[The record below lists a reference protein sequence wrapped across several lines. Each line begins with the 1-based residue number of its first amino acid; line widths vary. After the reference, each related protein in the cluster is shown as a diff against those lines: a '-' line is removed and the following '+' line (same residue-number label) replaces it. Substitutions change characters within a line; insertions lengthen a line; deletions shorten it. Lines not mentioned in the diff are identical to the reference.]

1 MTTSM
6 MQDPQKQDE
15 DKRKKKAA
23 RKLQNQARSK
33 IATKIQS
40 KVDRE
45 ARSMAQRKIESTIK
59 STLSA
64 HARQP
69 TVALPELIK
78 PRSFSGWDVPGAP
91 PALTTAMPTLL
102 SVSPALASILRND
115 EGLMAQANDMLD
127 ASVVFTVAART
138 RLGQKLQES
147 RRQPAGGSRAGL
159 RLSDESIA
167 NLPDRLIREGVRVLR
182 VNRYSITVEA
192 PARLVSELIGQPL
205 QLSAR
210 AWTRRTS
217 RALGAFDEPASRVQ
231 PSQLFFTPPHSL
243 SVVPRLQDRL
253 IDHFVFVPP
262 PVEFAG
268 PSSRPPRPGYHH
280 LTAASMRR
288 LLKVSPKAG
297 DGDGETVCLVDSG
310 FWSEHPH
317 FARSRVRG
325 IHVPGGALVGE
336 DLSGHGTAISRNV
349 LMVAP
354 RVNLVGISYS
364 PGANAS
370 GTLIESALEIAG
382 EQNPCVISCSWGWE
396 HEQNYPGIENVL
408 RDLVEDGH
416 IVVFAAGNGTMRA
429 WPASMPEVI
438 SVGGVY
444 ADEHDALQASN
455 YASGFRSDRYQGRL
469 VPDVCGLCGQQPS
482 GVYIPLPCPPGSRAD
497 LELDGAFPQGDET
510 APGDGWCVMSGT
522 SSAAPQVAG
531 VIALM
536 SAQARSQGRGL
547 TAERARL
554 LLQQSALAIAEGTN
568 AFGLPSTGIPNV
580 ATGHGLVQAAAAVSL
595 V

>member
-1 MTTSM
+1 MKATM
-6 MQDPQKQDE
+6 ILEPPPQDKIKGK
-15 DKRKKKAA
+15 DKYMI
-23 RKLQNQARSK
+23 RSK
-33 IATKIQS
+33 IKPS
-40 KVDRE
+40 
-45 ARSMAQRKIESTIK
+45 
-59 STLSA
+59 LSSPV
-64 HARQP
+64 RQP
-69 TVALPELIK
+69 AAASSVPIQ

-91 PALTTAMPTLL
+91 QALTTATPTVL
-102 SVSPALASILRND
+102 SVSPALASVLRND
-115 EGLMAQANDMLD
+115 EALRAQAAGMMET
-127 ASVVFTVAART
+127 SVVFTVAART

-147 RRQPAGGSRAGL
+147 RSRPDSGARAGL

-167 NLPDRLIREGVRVLR
+167 NLPDRLIREGCRVLR

-210 AWTRRTS
+210 AWPSQSS
-217 RALGAFDEPASRVQ
+217 RALGAFDEPATRVA
-231 PSQLFFTPPHSL
+231 PSQMFFTPANSL
-243 SVVPRLQDRL
+243 SVVPHLQDPL

-268 PSSRPPRPGYHH
+268 PNSKPPRPGYHH

-297 DGDGETVCLVDSG
+297 DGQGETVCLVDSG
-310 FWSEHPH
+310 FWPDHPH
-317 FARSRVRG
+317 FAKAQVGG
-325 IHVPGGALVGE
+325 IRVPGGAAVGE
-336 DLSGHGTAISRNV
+336 DLSGHGTAVSRNV

-354 RVNLVGISYS
+354 RANLVGISYS

-370 GTLIESALEIAG
+370 GTLIEAALEIAG

-416 IVVFAAGNGTMRA
+416 IVVFAAGNGTLRA

-455 YASGFRSDRYQGRL
+455 YASGFRSDRYQDRL

-497 LELDGAFPQGDET
+497 LDLDGPFPEGDGT

-531 VIALM
+531 VLALM
-536 SAQARSQGRGL
+536 SARARSLSRAL
-547 TAERARL
+547 TAEQARQ
-554 LLQQSALAIAEGTN
+554 LLQQSAKEITKGTN
-568 AFGLPSTGIPNV
+568 AFGLPSTGRPNV
-580 ATGHGLVQAAAAVSL
+580 ATGYGLVQAAAAVCL